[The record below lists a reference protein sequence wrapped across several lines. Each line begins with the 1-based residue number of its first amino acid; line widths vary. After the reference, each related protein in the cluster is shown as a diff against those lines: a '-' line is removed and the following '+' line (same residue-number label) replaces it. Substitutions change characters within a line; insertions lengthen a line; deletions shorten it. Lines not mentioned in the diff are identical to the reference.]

1 MQDPIIVDQTPAR
14 PPRRTY
20 TKEFKID
27 AVAQCERGDRSL
39 AQVAMDLK
47 INANLVR
54 RWQKEQRSEAN
65 GTKLLPVQ
73 VARSALSSQDDSY
86 IELSVNNITIK
97 VVGAID
103 YNGVANLVRVLR

>member
-1 MQDPIIVDQTPAR
+1 MQDPIIVNQAPVR

-54 RWQKEQRSEAN
+54 RWQKELNADPSS
-65 GTKLLPVQ
+65 TKLVPVN
-73 VARSALSSQDDSY
+73 VAQAVSTSEPGAYVEININTNAL
-86 IELSVNNITIK
+86 K
-97 VVGAID
+97 VVGHVD
-103 YNGVANLVRVLR
+103 CHYVAQLLRALR

>member
-20 TKEFKID
+20 SNEFKAD

-54 RWQKEQRSEAN
+54 RWQKERQGQST
-65 GTKLLPVQ
+65 GTKMLPVQ
-73 VARSALSSQDDSY
+73 VSDHGASSIDAAY
-86 IELSVNNITIK
+86 VELHVGDLAIK
-97 VVGAID
+97 VVGRID
-103 YNGVANLVRVLR
+103 CHYLAEIVRALR

>member
-1 MQDPIIVDQTPAR
+1 MQDPIIVNHSPTK

-54 RWQKEQRSEAN
+54 RWQKELNAEPSA
-65 GTKLLPVQ
+65 TKLVPVN
-73 VARSALSSQDDSY
+73 VAHTTPHRETAAY
-86 IELSVNNITIK
+86 VKININTNTLK
-97 VVGAID
+97 VVGAVD
-103 YNGVANLVRVLR
+103 SHYVAQLIRTLR

>member
-1 MQDPIIVDQTPAR
+1 MQDPIIVNPYPAR

-20 TKEFKID
+20 TKEFKIE

-54 RWQKEQRSEAN
+54 RWQKELNNQP
-65 GTKLLPVQ
+65 GQTKLLPVN
-73 VARSALSSQDDSY
+73 VSHSAQTMGSNGF
-86 IELSVNNITIK
+86 IEINISANTLKI
-97 VVGAID
+97 VGAVD
-103 YNGVANLVRVLR
+103 AQYVAQLVRSLR

>member
-1 MQDPIIVDQTPAR
+1 MQDPIIVNQTPIR

-54 RWQKEQRSEAN
+54 RWQKELN
-65 GTKLLPVQ
+65 GDSGPTKLLPVKVSHTVQ
-73 VARSALSSQDDSY
+73 TLDPNGS
-86 IELSVNNITIK
+86 IEIDITANTLKI
-97 VVGAID
+97 VGAVD
-103 YNGVANLVRVLR
+103 SQYVAQLVSLLR